1 MVFCGAAGVWMHTMA
16 SRLIT
21 HIKGCAINPP
31 YKISKSGYL
40 SAWTNVFGAFCFF
53 HVDLKGH
60 RSFELA
66 RLCLCSWLP
75 SFERWWITCLGW
87 ICSSYLQ
94 WVLVPSCSTFLSNS
108 LHIKL
113 IRGPQIH
120 SYEFIMLS
128 RYWTDK
134 SPQKYTNM
142 NFHVQELII
151 PCTKGEGKKNP
162 HHLEK
167 HEKNKCFSFNDFL
180 ENYFW
185 NEKPFLFYYSVSKD
199 DEVSAREELYFS
211 CCQSFFS
218 WQHFKNTA
226 LKQKYNICWI
236 LHFQQKNE

>member
-53 HVDLKGH
+53 HMDLKGH

-151 PCTKGEGKKNP
+151 PCTKGERKKKPTPFGKTW
-162 HHLEK
+162 EK
-167 HEKNKCFSFNDFL
+167 
-180 ENYFW
+180 
-185 NEKPFLFYYSVSKD
+185 
-199 DEVSAREELYFS
+199 
-211 CCQSFFS
+211 
-218 WQHFKNTA
+218 
-226 LKQKYNICWI
+226 
-236 LHFQQKNE
+236 